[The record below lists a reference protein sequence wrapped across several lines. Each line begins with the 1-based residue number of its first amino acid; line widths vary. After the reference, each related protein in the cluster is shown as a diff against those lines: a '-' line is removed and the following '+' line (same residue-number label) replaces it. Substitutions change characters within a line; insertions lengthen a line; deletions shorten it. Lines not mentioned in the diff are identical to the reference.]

1 MVDDKDKTLLMDN
14 VSFYEGMPLCRIPFP
29 WRFMSPGPSSTYLT
43 PNTHP
48 KYSQNDL
55 QIFVTGSR

>member
-1 MVDDKDKTLLMDN
+1 MVDDKDKTLLMDIP
-14 VSFYEGMPLCRIPFP
+14 SFYEGMPLCRIPFP
-29 WRFMSPGPSSTYLT
+29 WRFMSSGSSSTYLT

-55 QIFVTGSR
+55 QISVTALR